1 MVNKRASALAAIV
14 LLAPTVTLAAD
25 PRLLAGTCTTCHG
38 SGGTGSGAVPSLKG
52 RNAASVA
59 DAMRAF
65 RDGSRPATV
74 MGRLAKGFSDDEIDA
89 MVREIEVS
97 WR

>member
-1 MVNKRASALAAIV
+1 MVSKRVSALAAIV
-14 LLAPTVTLAAD
+14 LLAPAATLAAD
-25 PRLLAGTCTTCHG
+25 PRLLAGTCTACHG
-38 SGGTGSGAVPSLKG
+38 SGGTGSGAVPALKG
-52 RNAASVA
+52 RNAASLA